1 MTKTIKALYPG
12 SFDPITNGHLD
23 IARRAAAIFDHL
35 VIGVYDRPNK
45 NLMFTAEERLQLA
58 RRAAENLP
66 NVEVQIYSSL
76 TVEFA
81 RKINAHVMVR
91 GLRIGSDFEQEF
103 EITLMNKTIDS
114 GLDTVCFI
122 TSIENQFLRSST
134 LKDVATLNGPIERF
148 VPSCVA
154 QALRQKFERRDKS
167 A

>member
-1 MTKTIKALYPG
+1 MAKMIKALYPG

-23 IARRAAAIFDHL
+23 VARRAAAIFEYL
-35 VIGVYDRPNK
+35 VIGIFDRPNK
-45 NLMFTAEERLQLA
+45 NLMFTAAERLELA
-58 RRAAENLP
+58 RCATKNLP
-66 NVEVQIYSSL
+66 NVTVQVYSNL

-81 RKINAHVMVR
+81 RKIGAHVMVR

-134 LKDVATLNGPIERF
+134 LKDVVALNGPIERF
-148 VPSCVA
+148 VPACVA
-154 QALRQKFERRDKS
+154 QALHEKYAHSR
-167 A
+167 